1 MKIISNKLLITIL
14 LLGMIAGFVLIK
26 RNLYFASL
34 ALTPSSVGDV
44 KVVVEEGSRAEVSKV
59 KIRFR
64 TGINPENLEPISI
77 VAFRLSTP
85 LANVSTQIIDEE
97 GKELLQITPEKG
109 IDDFES
115 WEFPVNKV
123 ETKDGR
129 LIIDFAAVN
138 KTTQGYSTSTY
149 ETLATFN
156 LAGVEKEALV
166 FEFDEELSTMYSK
179 RRPVTNIWNIPSN

>member
-1 MKIISNKLLITIL
+1 MKIVSNKLVIIVL
-14 LLGMIAGFVLIK
+14 LLAMMAGFVLIK
-26 RNLYFASL
+26 RSLYFDSL

-44 KVVVEEGSRAEVSKV
+44 KVVVEEGSRADVSKV

-64 TGINPENLEPISI
+64 TGINQQNLEPISI

-85 LANVSTQIIDEE
+85 LANAGTQIIDEE
-97 GKELLQITPEKG
+97 GKELLQIIPEKG
-109 IDDFES
+109 IVDFES

-138 KTTQGYSTSTY
+138 KTTEGYSTSTY

-156 LAGVEKEALV
+156 LAGVERDTLV
-166 FEFDEELSTMYSK
+166 FEFDKELSTMYSK
-179 RRPVTNIWNIPSN
+179 RRPVTNIWETP